1 LPDVKEEVTMGE
13 DDKAETT
20 DKERDAIGGFFSSAR
35 HRPESPSTTG
45 SEATDGREAKDLPGP
60 PGDIDTS
67 AQVAHEDYDA
77 SDDVPDADAADQMTA
92 AEAAGQVAYGSGDT
106 DGSITPT
113 GVESSS
119 G

>member
-1 LPDVKEEVTMGE
+1 MAE
-13 DDKAETT
+13 DDKASTT
-20 DKERDAIGGFFSSAR
+20 DKESDAIGGFFSSAR
-35 HRPESPSTTG
+35 HRPESPSALG
-45 SEATDGREAKDLPGP
+45 SEPSDGRESKELPGP

-67 AQVAHEDYDA
+67 AQVAHEDYEA
-77 SDDVPDADAADQMTA
+77 ADDVPGTDAADQMTA

-106 DGSITPT
+106 DGSVAPT